1 MQAGSWIIMNTPTPF
16 HNTNNSNEQCQVQC
30 FAGLLLLDQ
39 YLAQEK
45 RNETHDQHEAAP
57 APAGT
62 RHTKLSQDMETC
74 IAAMM
79 PALHAC
85 KS

>member
-1 MQAGSWIIMNTPTPF
+1 MNTPTPF

-62 RHTKLSQDMETC
+62 C